1 MVSEVRPEMTFVLDV
16 IADPPVTGVAET
28 VKLVGGAPQLVQPT
42 VRVAEV
48 SATVKAEIVAVGFG
62 V

>member
-1 MVSEVRPEMTFVLDV
+1 MVSGDRPEITFVLEV
-16 IADPPVTGVAET
+16 IAAPPATGVAET
-28 VKLVGGAPQLVQPT
+28 VKLSGAAPQLVQPT

-48 SATVKAEIVAVGFG
+48 SSTEIAEMVAVGLA